1 MITMELSALEIIDLC
16 PMRIELVSE
25 RKICKLSDL
34 SLGNVFFENVKFS
47 GTGGYFISYSD
58 DLLVLASLGYSGKFK
73 LGFPN
78 HFTRRNNIEVYIP
91 HIFKQLSGKNKS
103 NYVYFPFYEGWKE
116 YYNSI
121 EDYRN
126 SSDKRM
132 FLHSYLNQNITID

>member
-1 MITMELSALEIIDLC
+1 MSKEKHITEKESFGRFDFVKSVGLFGGIS
-16 PMRIELVSE
+16 LV
-25 RKICKLSDL
+25 
-34 SLGNVFFENVKFS
+34 
-47 GTGGYFISYSD
+47 
-58 DLLVLASLGYSGKFK
+58 LVLASLGYSGKFK

-126 SSDKRM
+126 SSDKRI
-132 FLHSYLNQNITID
+132 FLHSYLNQNITI